1 MFSSAVACVD
11 FEKFMKDY
19 SMAAKRNKIE
29 LKTFEGYGKPE
40 VIGYKTVED
49 SDETNNNCAALMDNT
64 TSETSESESSKPV
77 DDSDDEERY

>member
-49 SDETNNNCAALMDNT
+49 SDEINNNCAALMDKHNFRNKRVRKFQT
-64 TSETSESESSKPV
+64 CG
-77 DDSDDEERY
+77 